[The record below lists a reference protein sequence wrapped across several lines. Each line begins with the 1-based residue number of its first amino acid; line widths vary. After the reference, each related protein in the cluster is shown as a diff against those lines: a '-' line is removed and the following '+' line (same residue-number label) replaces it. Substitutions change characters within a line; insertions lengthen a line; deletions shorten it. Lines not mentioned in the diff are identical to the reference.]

1 MNFDD
6 VTDPFTSVDNG
17 CDNNIQNR
25 SNCFGNIC
33 NIFKSC
39 NLKSILPIL
48 FLVII
53 LLVCFSKK

>member
-6 VTDPFTSVDNG
+6 VTDPFTSVDS
-17 CDNNIQNR
+17 CCPTNNQNS

-39 NLKSILPIL
+39 NIKSILPIL
-48 FLVII
+48 FLIII